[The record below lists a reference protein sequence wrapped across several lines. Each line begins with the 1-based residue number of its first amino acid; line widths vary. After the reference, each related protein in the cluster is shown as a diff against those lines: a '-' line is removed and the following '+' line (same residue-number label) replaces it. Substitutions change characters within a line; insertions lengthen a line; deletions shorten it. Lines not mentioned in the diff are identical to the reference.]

1 MAVICVPILSD
12 RSGDFQGREADQV
25 IRRFLDGDAEAFTE
39 IVRTWETRV
48 FNFAWRYLG
57 NREDAQDVVQE
68 TFLSVFKAAKG
79 LRDPDSFPTWLYRIA
94 LNHCR
99 SHWRKR
105 TAELSLDDPL
115 QYNEDS
121 GDDLTLAMTTGKCEN
136 DMLETRDLIRK
147 ALLGLSDEH
156 RAAIIL
162 KEYLGLNLEEVA
174 RVMDCPLSTAKSR
187 LYHGLRGVQRNLA
200 RIGVRP

>member
-1 MAVICVPILSD
+1 M
-12 RSGDFQGREADQV
+12 
-25 IRRFLDGDAEAFTE
+25 IRRFLEGDDQAFAE
-39 IVRTWETRV
+39 IVKQWETRV

-79 LRDPDSFPTWLYRIA
+79 LRDPGSFPTWLYRIA

-99 SHWRKR
+99 SHRRKR
-105 TAELSLDDPL
+105 TSDVSLDDPL
-115 QYNEDS
+115 QYNED
-121 GDDLTLAMTTGKCEN
+121 GADDLTVAMTAGKSEH

-147 ALLGLSDEH
+147 ALLGLSEEH